1 MVNQIGDGGTVIA
14 EGCVSE
20 LGIVLGDRGVKIDEP
35 FVCQF

>member
-1 MVNQIGDGGTVIA
+1 MNQIGDGGTVIA
-14 EGCVSE
+14 KGGVSE